1 MQKPLWTKK
10 TCLFLGKV
18 SYSCVIWF
26 MYWKCKSK
34 VWRKRCRKNFF
45 FSKKKKNIIFF
56 LPFKLTPRF
65 SLSFLLLNKLLMSSL
80 VTKRSTFSPFCIT
93 TPANSFSNPSPFS
106 PTANFGSPKNFP
118 SLQGWSFPSKTSLKY
133 ENKVF

>member
-1 MQKPLWTKK
+1 MPISCKPPICVSFDLCIENVNIFIDQRYGRKYFRKK
-10 TCLFLGKV
+10 VFLL
-18 SYSCVIWF
+18 
-26 MYWKCKSK
+26 
-34 VWRKRCRKNFF
+34 KNDF
-45 FSKKKKNIIFF
+45 KFF

-80 VTKRSTFSPFCIT
+80 VTNLSTFKPFCIT